1 MEDAS
6 CSLGHFRMILNYEKI
21 KKEKSHKLQAASLTI
36 SLGYCKIVFYCN
48 VKLNYLLQRLTSFS
62 VFPVDKFVKAL
73 FGQVVMTGESQC

>member
-1 MEDAS
+1 MV
-6 CSLGHFRMILNYEKI
+6 LGHFRMKKF

-73 FGQVVMTGESQC
+73 LGPVVMTGESQC

>member
-1 MEDAS
+1 MKE
-6 CSLGHFRMILNYEKI
+6 F
-21 KKEKSHKLQAASLTI
+21 KKEKSRKLQAASLTI

-73 FGQVVMTGESQC
+73 LGPVVMTGESQY